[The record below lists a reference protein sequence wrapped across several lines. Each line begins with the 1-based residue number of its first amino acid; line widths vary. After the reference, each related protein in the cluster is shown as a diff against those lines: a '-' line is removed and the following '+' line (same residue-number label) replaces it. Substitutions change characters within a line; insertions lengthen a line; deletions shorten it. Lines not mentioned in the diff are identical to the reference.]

1 MVQNLRS
8 DMQGFQSRKD
18 GSALVSFNTSQ
29 EMAME
34 LMADKPKRVGVVMW
48 IPADALLAERGKE

>member
-1 MVQNLRS
+1 
-8 DMQGFQSRKD
+8 
-18 GSALVSFNTSQ
+18 
-29 EMAME
+29 MAME